1 MASTLRLR
9 LFTTC
14 QHIVPRPAAADNAHR
29 ARPIRVGAHR
39 GAMCD
44 APENT
49 IEAFRLALEAG
60 TYRIECDVRSNA
72 DGELFMMHDA
82 SVDRTTDG
90 SGELRALTSTQ
101 VSCTSSYT

>member
-1 MASTLRLR
+1 
-9 LFTTC
+9 
-14 QHIVPRPAAADNAHR
+14 
-29 ARPIRVGAHR
+29 
-39 GAMCD
+39 MCD